1 MHEIFFG
8 LLGFIFRLISW
19 LVIEII
25 AQFFFDYLPKKFF
38 GYSFYKKDE
47 ELIEKRMTVLKK
59 EEWFK
64 PYEMYLL
71 EISQRK
77 SIQKLILN
85 ANMLEIISNEEKRNE
100 FLNELD
106 RQLFDLNP
114 NGIRNRKTSP
124 N

>member
-19 LVIEII
+19 FVIEII

-38 GYSFYKKDE
+38 GYSFYEKDV
-47 ELIEKRMTVLKK
+47 ELIEKRITILKK

-77 SIQKLILN
+77 SIQRLILK
-85 ANMLEIISNEEKRNE
+85 ANMHEIISIVEKRNE
-100 FLNELD
+100 FLTELD
-106 RQLFDLNP
+106 RRLFDLNP
-114 NGIRNRKTSP
+114 NGSRNRKTSLD
-124 N
+124 